1 MEKLRPWIGPAV
13 VSLILLI
20 LGAVTQ
26 GLFSQPDPGQVIL
39 ILCNVFFI
47 AGVFTAGIG
56 ALTWISRKGG
66 FDMIRYG
73 LKTFF
78 SLFSNKLR
86 EEREKSYHDYI
97 KARKE
102 EKWTWKWQFA
112 AVGGALIVISLIL
125 MAFVRTPAA

>member
-1 MEKLRPWIGPAV
+1 MEKLRSWIAPTV
-13 VSLILLI
+13 VSLILLV
-20 LGAVTQ
+20 LAAVAQ
-26 GLFSQPDPGQVIL
+26 GLFQQTDPNQVL
-39 ILCNVFFI
+39 LVLCNIFFI

-73 LKTFF
+73 MKTFF

-86 EEREKSYHDYI
+86 EEREKSYHEYI
-97 KARKE
+97 EARKA

-112 AVGGALIVISLIL
+112 VLGGAMIVISLIL
-125 MAFVRTPAA
+125 MLFVKT